1 MMPRAIAVLLL
12 SVLTGFTAAGI
23 PRGAVAA
30 ESGVMGALAPQIES
44 RLPQW
49 VAAWKAASPGF
60 DLRRFRLT
68 LLKSV
73 AESWSESY
81 DPGEMHEEL
90 RRKLYVISPDG
101 TKAIYPYAT
110 VSFFTRDGRTRVG
123 IGTDGAVMLI
133 DLVGRRT
140 MWLGQCDLACGFH
153 EAVWLGNDRLVVA
166 GYEIDFDD
174 VNCPSNR
181 SCRSIPEVL
190 LYDFSHRTMMF
201 FKGSGIPAGPRQE
214 YAVSRI
220 REKLPQASD

>member
-1 MMPRAIAVLLL
+1 MMRRTISVVLLT
-12 SVLTGFTAAGI
+12 VVTGFTAAGI
-23 PRGAVAA
+23 PQGAGAA

-49 VAAWKAASPGF
+49 VAAWKAASPAF

-81 DPGEMHEEL
+81 DPGELHEEL
-90 RRKLYVISPDG
+90 RRKLYVTSPDG

-110 VSFFTRDGRTRVG
+110 VTFFTRDGRTRVG
-123 IGTDGAVMLI
+123 ISTDGGVMLI
-133 DLVGRRT
+133 DLVSRRT

-153 EAVWLGNDRLVVA
+153 EAVWLGNDRALVT

-201 FKGSGIPAGPRQE
+201 FKGTGIPAGPRQE
-214 YAVSRI
+214 YTVSRI